1 MIELQNVSRKFGN
14 KKALADINLLIKK
27 GKIIGLAGEN
37 GGGKSTLLKLM
48 AGLLKPTNGS
58 ITLDGLPISRRS
70 ATQISYL
77 PDADTFYPNFT
88 VAQLFRFYES
98 QFDDFSLDKASHIAS
113 FLNIS
118 LDDKLKNLSKGSRGR
133 AKVAITL
140 GRNTPYYLLDE
151 PFSGFDPM
159 VRQDIMKG
167 LIKFT
172 DTETQTIVLST
183 HEIREVEPLLD
194 EIVIL
199 KGGQVIAYEETEN
212 IRDLYGKDTISW
224 MMSLFKEGEEYGT
237 TTNR

>member
-1 MIELQNVSRKFGN
+1 MIELQNVSRKFGH
-14 KKALADINLLIKK
+14 KKALTDINLSITK
-27 GKIIGLAGEN
+27 GKIMGLVGEN

-58 ITLDGLPISRRS
+58 ITLDGIIITRRS
-70 ATQISYL
+70 ATHISYL
-77 PDADTFYPNFT
+77 PDADMFYPNFT

-98 QFDDFSLDKASHIAS
+98 QFDDFSIDKASHIAS

-199 KGGQVIAYEETEN
+199 KGGQVIAHEETEN
-212 IRDLYGKDTISW
+212 IRDLYGKDTTSW
-224 MMSLFKEGEEYGT
+224 MMSLFKEGEEHGT